1 MTVHHLNLAR
11 PSPDRIIE
19 ANRPRDWFDAHCDY
33 AVTGDVVYRAE
44 RLAHEQSDDDPT
56 GAMAVVG
63 YVLAGALTVFV
74 LLIGIPMYLLLLKWT
89 GGIPL

>member
-1 MTVHHLNLAR
+1 MTARLNLAR

-19 ANRPRDWFDAHCDY
+19 ANRPHRRDWFDAHCDY
-33 AVTGDVVYRAE
+33 AVTGDARYRAE

-74 LLIGIPMYLLLLKWT
+74 LLIGIPMYCLLLAWT
-89 GGIPL
+89 GGAL

>member
-1 MTVHHLNLAR
+1 MTVHPLNLAR

-19 ANRPRDWFDAHCDY
+19 ARRDWFDAHCDY
-33 AVTGDVVYRAE
+33 VATGKARYRAE
-44 RLAHEQSDDDPT
+44 RLGHEQSDDDPT

>member
-19 ANRPRDWFDAHCDY
+19 ARRDWFDAHCDY
-33 AVTGDVVYRAE
+33 VATGDARYRAE
-44 RLAHEQSDDDPT
+44 RLSHEQSDDDPT

-63 YVLAGALTVFV
+63 YVLVGALTVFV
-74 LLIGIPMYLLLLKWT
+74 LLVGIPLYCLLLVWT
-89 GGIPL
+89 GGLSL